1 MLTELHRIV
10 IGDRIKLVVKND
22 LVFDDV
28 SIEYT
33 LQDVLK
39 PQQIVLT
46 PKPTASY
53 TVQVNLIDEFFTSL
67 IPNQQLTLWAG
78 EKTYI
83 SKSNNLGVATFDVGL
98 PWSKVK
104 NTTAK
109 ITFEQNDLF
118 FSAAYDLV
126 LSKPT

>member
-1 MLTELHRIV
+1 M
-10 IGDRIKLVVKND
+10 
-22 LVFDDV
+22 
-28 SIEYT
+28 
-33 LQDVLK
+33 
-39 PQQIVLT
+39 LT

-98 PWSKVK
+98 PWADVK
-104 NTTAK
+104 NKTAK